1 MNIEGQLK
9 LLLKQGEGK
18 TYYSFANA
26 DGKRWWMP
34 ARHMAVG
41 MNLYQPSGTKGKL
54 LKRGLPW
61 LHWNPVV
68 RKVLHAERM
77 QLALGDELRELL
89 ERIFGQQGGAT
100 GADLRTAGT
109 GVCHLWWN
117 AKCKAKNHYSDI

>member
-9 LLLKQGEGK
+9 LLLKQGEGE

-54 LKRGLPW
+54 LKRGLQMTLNP
-61 LHWNPVV
+61 LHSPRSGHPTNSNLKFQFSSMSTILSYRP
-68 RKVLHAERM
+68 KLHFMNR
-77 QLALGDELRELL
+77 
-89 ERIFGQQGGAT
+89 
-100 GADLRTAGT
+100 RTARKS
-109 GVCHLWWN
+109 L
-117 AKCKAKNHYSDI
+117 